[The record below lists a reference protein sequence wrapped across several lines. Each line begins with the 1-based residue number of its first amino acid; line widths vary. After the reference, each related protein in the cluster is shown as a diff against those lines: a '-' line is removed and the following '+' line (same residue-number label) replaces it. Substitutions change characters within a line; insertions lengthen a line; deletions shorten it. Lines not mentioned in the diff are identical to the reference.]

1 MLALGLSAIALLF
14 ALNLLLG
21 DVSIP
26 VSDIFTLLSGGE
38 VENNSWSYIIESRLN
53 RSIVAI
59 FSGAALALSG
69 IILQVYFRNPLAG
82 PGVLGITSGAS
93 LGVAFIMLG
102 GVGVVSFFGQI
113 GVIVAGILGAVSVLF
128 LLLLVSKF
136 IHNAVTL
143 LVIGLMF
150 GYFTSAVIDV
160 LFLWADLDETRAFVI
175 WGMGSFEGLQTAD
188 LLLMCGII
196 LLAIVSSAFLIKPMN
211 ALVLGSEY
219 ASSLGINLKVTKY
232 LVILHTGVMAAIV
245 TVYCGPISFIGVA
258 VPQLVRLIWS
268 SKNHFIQIPATLIL
282 GAALA
287 LLADLIVRVSGNTLP
302 LNTVTALI
310 GAPIIIYTI
319 IKLNKKIA

>member
-1 MLALGLSAIALLF
+1 LKDNLIALNKNKDILLLALGLSAIALLF

-196 LLAIVSSAFLIKPMN
+196 LAAIVSSCLFNK
-211 ALVLGSEY
+211 
-219 ASSLGINLKVTKY
+219 
-232 LVILHTGVMAAIV
+232 
-245 TVYCGPISFIGVA
+245 
-258 VPQLVRLIWS
+258 
-268 SKNHFIQIPATLIL
+268 
-282 GAALA
+282 
-287 LLADLIVRVSGNTLP
+287 ADER
-302 LNTVTALI
+302 I
-310 GAPIIIYTI
+310 GAGFRIRF
-319 IKLNKKIA
+319 IAWD

>member
-1 MLALGLSAIALLF
+1 LNNKKIALNKNKDILLILLSLSLIVILF
-14 ALNLLLG
+14 SLNLFLG
-21 DVSIP
+21 EVSIP
-26 VSDIFTLLSGGE
+26 ISDIFTLLTGGE

-53 RSIVAI
+53 RSVVAI

-113 GVIVAGILGAVSVLF
+113 GVIAAGILGAVSVLF

-150 GYFTSAVIDV
+150 GYFTSAIIDV

-196 LLAIVSSAFLIKPMN
+196 LAAILSSIFMIKPMN
-211 ALVLGSEY
+211 ALVL
-219 ASSLGINLKVTKY
+219 
-232 LVILHTGVMAAIV
+232 VILLTGVLAAIV

-268 SKNHFIQIPATLIL
+268 SKNHLIQIPATLIL
-282 GAALA
+282 GAMLA
-287 LLADLIVRVSGNTLP
+287 LLADLIVRVSGNSLP